1 MSVKNKA
8 VKGVMWNTIERF
20 SSQGIQFVLTI
31 VIARLLSPSDYG
43 LIAMLSIFMAIA
55 QTMIDSGLYNA
66 LIQKQDRTETDYNT
80 MFYFNFVVS
89 AIIYLLLF
97 VSAPLI
103 ASFYEQPLL
112 VKIIRVYCL
121 VLVTNSLG
129 VIQVARLTIALDFK
143 KQMIAT
149 LSSVVVGGGLGLGMA
164 YSGFGVWT
172 LVFQNLIGNLTW
184 VFVLWYYTRWR
195 PGWEFSWTSFRSL
208 FSFGSRLLIASM
220 LNTLYTNMYSLV
232 IGKYFNASTLGYFNR
247 SYTLGQFPVQNFG
260 NVVQKVLYPIQCKY
274 QNDNDKF
281 NQIFITYLRLSG
293 FILFPLMIGLA
304 VLSAPIITLLLTD
317 KWLPA
322 ASLFQILCL
331 AFMWFPTMQANV
343 SVLDAKGRSDY
354 HMRSEIIKK
363 IIAVIVLLLTLPW
376 GIKMVCCGLLFYSLI
391 DILVVIA
398 YSRKL
403 TGIGYKS
410 QMHILAPSF
419 LASICMG
426 SIVYLVT
433 LHISSVNGK
442 LVVGIISGALFYIL
456 TTWLL
461 KFQEYK
467 FLCSLWQKGL
477 KI

>member
-343 SVLDAKGRSDY
+343 SVLDAKGR
-354 HMRSEIIKK
+354 
-363 IIAVIVLLLTLPW
+363 
-376 GIKMVCCGLLFYSLI
+376 
-391 DILVVIA
+391 
-398 YSRKL
+398 
-403 TGIGYKS
+403 
-410 QMHILAPSF
+410 
-419 LASICMG
+419 
-426 SIVYLVT
+426 
-433 LHISSVNGK
+433 
-442 LVVGIISGALFYIL
+442 
-456 TTWLL
+456 
-461 KFQEYK
+461 
-467 FLCSLWQKGL
+467 
-477 KI
+477 